1 MERKLE
7 KLLAITF
14 DFSIEIIN
22 LCKELIEKKHAF
34 LSKPLFESTTKM
46 GVNINEAIEFHTNRS
61 FLAKLAHAS
70 DEAQETLYWLRRI
83 ERDQLIPADMHI
95 YIDHCEQILQQINS
109 ATQT

>member
-7 KLLAITF
+7 RLLTITF

-22 LCKELIEKKHAF
+22 LCKVLVEKNHSF
-34 LSKPLFESTTKM
+34 FSKPLFQSATKM
-46 GVNINEAIEFHTNRS
+46 GVNINEAIEHQTNRTY
-61 FLAKLAHAS
+61 LAKLATAS
-70 DEAQETLYWLRRI
+70 NEAEETLYWLRRI
-83 ERDQLIPADMHI
+83 DRDQLIPADMHI